1 MLVWLVAKDGTY
13 VDEINVPSKPK
24 VGETVKADRAYKV
37 VEAPAQDE
45 NAKKF
50 NAQVL
55 VVTEA

>member
-13 VDEINVPSKPK
+13 VDEINVDKKPS
-24 VGETVKADRAYKV
+24 VGETIKTDRAYKV
-37 VEAPAQDE
+37 VEAPEQDE

-55 VVTEA
+55 VVSEA